1 MYSEHI
7 NNIQIKRYIMQ
18 NHQHTDTQ
26 AASNHKPTIVL
37 VHGAFADGSTWNQ
50 VLKLLHAEG
59 FNTIAVQNPLSSLDD
74 DVIAAQRVLNR
85 VEGSVVLVGHSW
97 GGMVITEAG
106 QHESVKSLVYVAAFA
121 PAVGESI
128 VDLGQ
133 GLPAPSGFAHLVSDQ
148 DGFLTLSLEG
158 IEQHLAQ
165 DLNDSVQTQLMYA
178 TQTPI
183 RARNFEEKV
192 NAAAWKVKPS
202 TYIISEDDYMLQPEL
217 QKKMAERMS
226 ANITTLKAS
235 HVPHLSQAAEVAK
248 VIIEAASKV

>member
-1 MYSEHI
+1 
-7 NNIQIKRYIMQ
+7 MQ
-18 NHQHTDTQ
+18 NHQNHTDMQ
-26 AASNHKPTIVL
+26 NKPTIVL
-37 VHGAFADGSTWNQ
+37 VHGAFADGSTWNPVIQ
-50 VLKLLHAEG
+50 LLHAEG

-74 DVIAAQRVLNR
+74 DVLATQRVLNR
-85 VEGSVVLVGHSW
+85 VEGPIILVGHSW
-97 GGMVITEAG
+97 GGMVVTEAG

-165 DLNDSVQTQLMYA
+165 DLKNPIQTQLMYA
-178 TQTPI
+178 TQTPV
-183 RARNFEEKV
+183 RARNFEEKA
-192 NAAAWKVKPS
+192 NTAAWKVKPS
-202 TYIISEDDYMLQPEL
+202 SYIISEDDSMLQPEL

-226 ANITTLKAS
+226 ANITSLKAS
-235 HVPHLSQAAEVAK
+235 HTPHLSQPDEVVK
-248 VIIEAASKV
+248 VIIEAALKA

>member
-1 MYSEHI
+1 
-7 NNIQIKRYIMQ
+7 MQ
-18 NHQHTDTQ
+18 NHSDIQVIAT
-26 AASNHKPTIVL
+26 NMPTIVL

-50 VLKLLHAEG
+50 VIQLLQAEG

-74 DVIAAQRVLNR
+74 DILATQRVLNR
-85 VEGSVVLVGHSW
+85 VEGPVILVGHSW

-121 PAVGESI
+121 PSVGESI

-133 GLPAPSGFAHLVSDQ
+133 DFPAPSGFAHLVSDQ
-148 DGFLTLSLEG
+148 EGFLTLSLEG

-165 DLNDSVQTQLMYA
+165 DLNNQVQTQLMYA

-183 RARNFEEKV
+183 HAKNFEEK
-192 NAAAWKVKPS
+192 AKTAAWKIKS
-202 TYIISEDDYMLQPEL
+202 SSYIISEDDNMLQPEL

-226 ANITTLKAS
+226 AKTTTLKAS
-235 HVPHLSQAAEVAK
+235 HVPHLSQPAEVAK
-248 VIIEAASKV
+248 VIIKAALSV

>member
-1 MYSEHI
+1 
-7 NNIQIKRYIMQ
+7 MQ
-18 NHQHTDTQ
+18 NLSDIQVIAT
-26 AASNHKPTIVL
+26 NMPTIVL

-50 VLKLLHAEG
+50 VIQLLQAEG

-74 DVIAAQRVLNR
+74 DILATQRVLNR
-85 VEGSVVLVGHSW
+85 VEGPVILVGHSW

-121 PAVGESI
+121 PSVGESI

-133 GLPAPSGFAHLVSDQ
+133 DFPAPSGFAHLVSDQ
-148 DGFLTLSLEG
+148 EGFLTLSLEG

-165 DLNDSVQTQLMYA
+165 DLNNQVQTQLMYA

-183 RARNFEEKV
+183 HAKNFEEK
-192 NAAAWKVKPS
+192 AKTAAWKIKS
-202 TYIISEDDYMLQPEL
+202 SSYIISEDDNMLQPEL

-226 ANITTLKAS
+226 AKTTTLKAS
-235 HVPHLSQAAEVAK
+235 HVPHLSQPAEVAK
-248 VIIEAASKV
+248 VIIKAALSV